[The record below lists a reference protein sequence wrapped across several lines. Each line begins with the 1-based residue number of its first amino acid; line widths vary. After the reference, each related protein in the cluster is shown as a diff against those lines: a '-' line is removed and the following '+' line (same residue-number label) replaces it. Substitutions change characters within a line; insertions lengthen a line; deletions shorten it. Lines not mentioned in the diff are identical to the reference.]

1 MIQTSKRAYTS
12 IFGLTNFLIVSIVE
26 AYTFNFHVI
35 VVPWIEYYVTDIPLY
50 FCQYHTIPGTSMV
63 VPIMSYGNR
72 LQKTPSRD
80 TRRLNGDP
88 VAEAILNGK
97 VPTLRDVKRSVKVR
111 KISIT
116 CWELDHRFLVGI
128 AKDIDPCHG
137 KHGSVA

>member
-1 MIQTSKRAYTS
+1 MS
-12 IFGLTNFLIVSIVE
+12 IFGLANFLIVSIIE

-35 VVPWIEYYVTDIPLY
+35 VIPCIECYVTDIALY
-50 FCQYHTIPGTSMV
+50 FCQYHTIPGTSMI

-80 TRRLNGDP
+80 IRQLSGDP

-111 KISIT
+111 IFSIA
-116 CWELDHRFLVGI
+116 CQELDTYFL
-128 AKDIDPCHG
+128 
-137 KHGSVA
+137 